1 MQKNTF
7 CFALCLTSLLT
18 ACGSKEPQTVKCE
31 DKPTTKIAEK
41 KQYTIANVSF
51 NMVPVE
57 GGSFKMGA
65 QSADPNAANY
75 DANAHEGESPVH
87 TVTLSTFSLGET
99 EVTQALWKAV
109 LGINERWNAELGLG
123 DDLPA
128 YNVSYNDV
136 QKFLTALNDSLH
148 NNNQLPL
155 DKKFELPTEAQWEYA
170 ARGGKQSKGYYYA
183 GSNNIDEVA
192 WYDKNSDENIKPVA
206 KKKAN
211 ELGLF
216 DMSGNVWEWC
226 GTLVDHYTADAV
238 TDPVATS
245 GKAYALRGGGSHY
258 DATGPRCG
266 CRGWNVTNYFDS
278 NLGFRLC
285 LK

>member
-1 MQKNTF
+1 MANSFISPEQ
-7 CFALCLTSLLT
+7 AL
-18 ACGSKEPQTVKCE
+18 V
-31 DKPTTKIAEK
+31 
-41 KQYTIANVSF
+41 N
-51 NMVPVE
+51 
-57 GGSFKMGA
+57 
-65 QSADPNAANY
+65 
-75 DANAHEGESPVH
+75 
-87 TVTLSTFSLGET
+87 LGET
-99 EVTQALWKAV
+99 AGRAYAALRDEATT
-109 LGINERWNAELGLG
+109 EWNAQLGKIRVDS
-123 DDLPA
+123 DDFAAKETFYTCFYRTMLFPMAVWEMSAAGEVVHWSPA
-128 YNVSYNDV
+128 TG
-136 QKFLTALNDSLH
+136 K
-148 NNNQLPL
+148 
-155 DKKFELPTEAQWEYA
+155 TE
-170 ARGGKQSKGYYYA
+170 KGYYYA